1 MKKRIA
7 WSGWMWRLRTG
18 SFGFYVDGPA
28 RALSAVGRS
37 LSPAGTYRPRAGRA
51 GVITLAVLAGVPA
64 LMWLADRASTSTLA
78 ASTGLTEGRPV
89 AEVASLQGSLERYYR
104 RREAGKWDGSLSGRE
119 VAVSVTVTGYT
130 SRPEET
136 DDSPFVTAAN
146 TQTRP
151 GVIALSRDLL
161 RRYTPDAPFTFGD
174 VIHISGVGDFVVED
188 SMNPRWKSRAD
199 IWFESLSQARAF
211 GSRKLVVTG
220 PYGLAEGQQLSRP
233 TFLASAQGGAS
244 P

>member
-1 MKKRIA
+1 
-7 WSGWMWRLRTG
+7 MWRLRTG
-18 SFGFYVDGPA
+18 SFGFYVDGPT
-28 RALSAVGRS
+28 RALSALGRS
-37 LSPAGTYRPRAGRA
+37 LSGPRQPGRNRA
-51 GVITLAVLAGVPA
+51 AVLAVAAMAGVPA
-64 LMWLADRASTSTLA
+64 LLWLADRASSSDIATR
-78 ASTGLTEGRPV
+78 TGLAEGRTV
-89 AEVASLQGSLERYYR
+89 AEAASLQGSLDRYYK
-104 RREAGKWDGSLSGRE
+104 RREAGKWDGSISGRE
-119 VAVSVTVTGYT
+119 VAITVTVTGYT

-136 DDSPFVTAAN
+136 DDTPFVTAAN

-188 SMNPRWKSRAD
+188 SMNPRWKNRAD

-220 PYGLAEGQQLSRP
+220 PYGLPEGQELGRP
-233 TFLASAQGGAS
+233 TFLASAEGGAS
-244 P
+244 R

>member
-7 WSGWMWRLRTG
+7 WSACMWKLRTG

-28 RALSAVGRS
+28 RALSVAGRS
-37 LSPAGTYRPRAGRA
+37 LPTAARRARRNRA
-51 GVITLAVLAGVPA
+51 VVLTAAVAFGVPM
-64 LMWLADRASTSTLA
+64 LLWTADRASTSRLA
-78 ASTGLTEGRPV
+78 ARTGLVEGRPV
-89 AEVASLQGSLERYYR
+89 AEVASLQGSLQRYYR
-104 RREAGKWDGSLSGRE
+104 QREAGEWDGELSGRE
-119 VAVSVTVTGYT
+119 VAVTVTVTGYT

-136 DDSPFVTAAN
+136 DDSPFITAAN

-188 SMNPRWKSRAD
+188 SMNSRWRQRAD
-199 IWFESLSQARAF
+199 IWFESLDQARSF
-211 GSRKLVVTG
+211 GRRTLVVTG
-220 PYGLAEGQQLSRP
+220 PYGLADGQELDHP
-233 TFLASAQGGAS
+233 TFLASAEGGAS
-244 P
+244 R